1 MFVLTADQHASKVR
15 GDKVAALL
23 DAQEGWARAH
33 ADAVVLPLE
42 RTVGDEVQ
50 IVLSDASAAVDLA
63 LHLMRLGEWAVGIGA
78 GPTDAL
84 AQTSRASSGP
94 AFVHARTAVE
104 RARGRAVPEPVVVT
118 GEDAAAA
125 ERATALLQLLA
136 AVVRR
141 RSAPGWE
148 VADRLVGGTLQKDV
162 AVALGISEQAV
173 SQRVRSAMI
182 EEERAVRPLA
192 AELLTGA
199 EEVSRTEPAAPSRT
213 GAETHSRTGAAD
225 DTARVP
231 PSKENR

>member
-23 DAQEGWARAH
+23 DAQEGWDRAH

-84 AQTSRASSGP
+84 AETSRASSGP

-104 RARGRAVPEPVVVT
+104 RARGRAVPAPVVVT
-118 GEDAAAA
+118 GEDAGAA

-148 VADRLVGGTLQKDV
+148 VADLLVDGTLQKDV
-162 AVALGISEQAV
+162 AAALGVSEQAV

-199 EEVSRTEPAAPSRT
+199 GGPSLTSAEGPSLTGTQEPSRT
-213 GAETHSRTGAAD
+213 GAES
-225 DTARVP
+225 DTPRVP
-231 PSKENR
+231 KENR

>member
-1 MFVLTADQHASKVR
+1 MLVLTADQHASKVR

-23 DAQEGWARAH
+23 DAHAGWDRAH
-33 ADAVVLPLE
+33 GDAVVLPLE

-78 GPTDAL
+78 GSTDEL
-84 AQTSRASSGP
+84 AETSRASSGP

-104 RARGRAVPEPVVVT
+104 RARGRAVPAPVVVA
-118 GEDAAAA
+118 GEDTAAA

-136 AVVRR
+136 SVVRR

-148 VADRLVGGTLQKDV
+148 VADLLVGGALQKDV
-162 AVALGISEQAV
+162 AAALGISEQAV

-192 AELLTGA
+192 AELLADAERPDGA
-199 EEVSRTEPAAPSRT
+199 GP
-213 GAETHSRTGAAD
+213 GGQD
-225 DTARVP
+225 DGARVAP
-231 PSKENR
+231 TKEHR

>member
-23 DAQEGWARAH
+23 DAQEGWDRAH

-84 AQTSRASSGP
+84 AETSRASSGP

-104 RARGRAVPEPVVVT
+104 RARGRAVPAPVVVT
-118 GEDAAAA
+118 GEDTSAA

-148 VADRLVGGTLQKDV
+148 VADLLVGGALQKDV
-162 AVALGISEQAV
+162 AATLGISEQAV

-199 EEVSRTEPAAPSRT
+199 EGPSRT
-213 GAETHSRTGAAD
+213 GPQARPRTGTEND
-225 DTARVP
+225 IPGVP
-231 PSKENR
+231 KENR